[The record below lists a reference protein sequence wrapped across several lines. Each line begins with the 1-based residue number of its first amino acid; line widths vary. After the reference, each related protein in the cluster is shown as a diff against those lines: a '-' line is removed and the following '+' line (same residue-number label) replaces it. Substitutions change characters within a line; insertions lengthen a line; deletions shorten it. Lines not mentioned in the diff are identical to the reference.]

1 MYHLR
6 TTRGKDDGEMQ
17 VAVIWSPML
26 YLLDTP
32 SILGPYLG
40 RSKIESRRRSHWSL
54 PRECTILHIQVRAG
68 MGFPRDFPRAEP
80 EGNPEENP
88 FLPEL
93 GCVV

>member
-40 RSKIESRRRSHWSL
+40 RSKIESRRRSHWITKIPLLTSWN
-54 PRECTILHIQVRAG
+54 
-68 MGFPRDFPRAEP
+68 EP
-80 EGNPEENP
+80 E
-88 FLPEL
+88 EL
-93 GCVV
+93 LVISVPLDTAESIIL

>member
-1 MYHLR
+1 MKY
-6 TTRGKDDGEMQ
+6 
-17 VAVIWSPML
+17 
-26 YLLDTP
+26 
-32 SILGPYLG
+32 
-40 RSKIESRRRSHWSL
+40 L
-54 PRECTILHIQVRAG
+54 PREVRTVCTILHIQVRAG